1 MPSHAEKIISESDR
15 AMEKV
20 RATRRE
26 GCCFSQMVVVMEDL
40 SGELSLD
47 NEWKPSPGRAEGKAF
62 SA

>member
-1 MPSHAEKIISESDR
+1 
-15 AMEKV
+15 MENV

-26 GCCFSQMVVVMEDL
+26 GCHFSRKVMVMKDL

-47 NEWKPSPGRAEGKAF
+47 NEWKPSPGRAEGKVF

>member
-1 MPSHAEKIISESDR
+1 
-15 AMEKV
+15 MEKV

-26 GCCFSQMVVVMEDL
+26 GCCFSQMVMVMEDL
-40 SGELSLD
+40 SDELSLD